1 MRWVLSIWI
10 DVLAVRRILS
20 PAGFFMQIK
29 TFIERERLFRFL
41 SGATAVS

>member
-1 MRWVLSIWI
+1 MFWQCGGF
-10 DVLAVRRILS
+10 S
-20 PAGFFMQIK
+20 PLPVFFMQIK